1 MVRRAGPCDA
11 RRGRVRGHLLPH
23 ESRLL
28 GDARRGRVRDYRW
41 SGAPAEDLRRGLG
54 TRHLGPVG
62 QQHTTPATTQARR
75 RPVTVPD
82 GHRTVSQPRSGRVGK
97 ARPEAAMGAG
107 TDELI
112 VGDRGLDPHVDT
124 GTGPGWSLRTPK
136 HSSTLTWT
144 HGDRGGGIARGAHRP
159 GTSHAAAGPGG
170 SRTARTSQHG
180 DPLTQPQGPAPETP
194 RRTTSLRQP
203 SRTRGSQPRELWRYR
218 LLGGDLHALA
228 GARPPPRW
236 SPRRR
241 LPTLARPREP
251 GPNASF
257 PTRWHGD
264 PHTAAGASPPPRATR
279 PPARSRP
286 YALAGAGTPRWD
298 QGHAR
303 EADPTRPQGP
313 APATEAGATGVSDPT
328 QPQGPGSSSWR
339 TSGPPPGRRTPPSR
353 PGSPGRSRG
362 SS

>member
-1 MVRRAGPCDA
+1 MTADSAPTWTRGPGRAGPCAPRNAA
-11 RRGRVRGHLLPH
+11 RPSRGH
-23 ESRLL
+23 
-28 GDARRGRVRDYRW
+28 GD
-41 SGAPAEDLRRGLG
+41 
-54 TRHLGPVG
+54 
-62 QQHTTPATTQARR
+62 Q
-75 RPVTVPD
+75 
-82 GHRTVSQPRSGRVGK
+82 
-97 ARPEAAMGAG
+97 
-107 TDELI
+107 
-112 VGDRGLDPHVDT
+112 
-124 GTGPGWSLRTPK
+124 
-136 HSSTLTWT
+136 
-144 HGDRGGGIARGAHRP
+144 GGGLARGAHRP

-203 SRTRGSQPRELWRYR
+203 SRTRGSQPATP
-218 LLGGDLHALA
+218 GDQAP
-228 GARPPPRW
+228 GAE
-236 SPRRR
+236 
-241 LPTLARPREP
+241 PTLRTRRSQAATPVVPGVAAADPTQPREP
-251 GPNASF
+251 GPNVSSF

-328 QPQGPGSSSWR
+328 QPRGPGSSSWR

-362 SS
+362 SSQWRRTRTPRREVRATPRAWPWTGRR